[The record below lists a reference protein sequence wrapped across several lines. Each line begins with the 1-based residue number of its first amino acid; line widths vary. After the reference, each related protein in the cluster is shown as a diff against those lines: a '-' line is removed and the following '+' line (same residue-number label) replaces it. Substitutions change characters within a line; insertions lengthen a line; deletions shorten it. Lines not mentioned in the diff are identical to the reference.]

1 MRTLIPHKKKSL
13 KEQLDKTF
21 SEMWEQYV
29 TDDLESDLV
38 NIIWSEAKSKN
49 IMNYRDIKV
58 DLLIDLL
65 HPTKKLEI
73 NKSDKAKT

>member
-1 MRTLIPHKKKSL
+1 MISIAEHKK
-13 KEQLDKTF
+13 
-21 SEMWEQYV
+21 QYV
-29 TDDLESDLV
+29 NDDLESDLV

-49 IMNYRDIKV
+49 IMNYRDIEV

-73 NKSDKAKT
+73 NKSDKTKT